1 MTTQT
6 KQYPLSSNED
16 VGLYKTFLNK
26 SGINYNNIGIL
37 LDEPTYNIIL
47 ILFSNEIIV
56 DLFRMNLDAEDFSN
70 NTFSFTSSNKV
81 EIRVLQGEY
90 ITGEQLISIESIKK
104 IWNRASEQKLNVNQ
118 HELKHYILR
127 IWNEVKNAGRGC
139 NFTIETRRIV
149 RETSHGR
156 CMYKGCGI
164 KLTID
169 EITGIEGNYAYLAHN
184 VASSEQ
190 AARGLIALSGKLS
203 NDPNNIL
210 YLCDK
215 HHRLID
221 KIAVSTHPAHL
232 LSRMRKEFIEL
243 SETLLDGL
251 KYQPC
256 LTFLILFPVR
266 GNIIEKPTN
275 SQIYS
280 SLSIKN
286 LRQSGKISE
295 LISNET
301 SHLDETDDLYWALMI
316 KSIQRISD
324 SLASQCASTDKSVAL
339 FAFGAMPTLIA
350 LGAMIGNKKGYI
362 PILRDRSSGQWG
374 WVNNKQ
380 EKDFFNI
387 KNLDQ
392 LTNNEDEIIIS
403 FAFTAEPEAFKNA
416 SRELNNKR
424 NLKRIEII
432 AKKLGNDCLSHP
444 DAGDYFS
451 HQLQQLFHKLRE
463 ENNVHRIHILPC
475 MSNAASVYLGM
486 AIDRYHPD
494 ILLYEYADTTG
505 GLKTMIP
512 VLSLSYKEGKTSLT
526 RCKF

>member
-6 KQYPLSSNED
+6 KQHPLSSNED
-16 VGLYKTFLNK
+16 VDLYKIYLNK
-26 SGINYNNIGIL
+26 SAIDYNNIGVL
-37 LDEPTYNIIL
+37 LDDPTYNIIL
-47 ILFSNEIIV
+47 ILFSDKKIV

-70 NTFSFTSSNKV
+70 KTFSFTSSDKV
-81 EIRVLQGEY
+81 EIRVLQGDY
-90 ITGEQLISIESIKK
+90 ITGEQLISINSIKE
-104 IWNRASEQKLNVNQ
+104 IWNKAKEQKLDVNQ
-118 HELKHYILR
+118 DELKNYILR
-127 IWNEVKNAGRGC
+127 IWNKVKKAGRGSD
-139 NFTIETRRIV
+139 FTVETKRIV
-149 RETSHGR
+149 SETSHGR
-156 CMYKGCGI
+156 CMYKGCGL

-169 EITGIEGNYAYLAHN
+169 EITGVKGNYSYLAHN
-184 VASSEQ
+184 VASSEK
-190 AARGLIALSGKLS
+190 AARGLIVLSEKLS
-203 NDPNNIL
+203 NDPNNVL
-210 YLCDK
+210 HLCDK

-232 LSRMRKEFIEL
+232 LSRMREEFIEL
-243 SETLLDGL
+243 SESLLDGL

-266 GNIIEKPTN
+266 GNIIGRPTN
-275 SQIYS
+275 YQISS
-280 SLSIKN
+280 SLSVKN
-286 LRQSGKISE
+286 LRQSERMYE

-301 SHLDETDDLYWALMI
+301 AHLEETDNLYWPLMI
-316 KSIQRISD
+316 KSIEKTSE
-324 SLASQCASTDKSVAL
+324 SLASQCVNSNKSVAL

-387 KNLDQ
+387 KNIDQ
-392 LTNNEDEIIIS
+392 LTNNEKEIIIS
-403 FAFTAEPEAFKNA
+403 FAFTAEPKAFKNA
-416 SRELNNKR
+416 SRELNSKG

-451 HQLQQLFHKLRE
+451 HELQQLFHKLRE
-463 ENNVHRIHILPC
+463 ENKVYRIHILPC

-494 ILLYEYADTTG
+494 ILLYEYADTTD
-505 GLKTMIP
+505 GLQTMIP
-512 VLSLSYKEGKTSLT
+512 VLSLSYKEGKTILEC
-526 RCKF
+526 CKN

>member
-6 KQYPLSSNED
+6 KQQPLSSNED
-16 VGLYKTFLNK
+16 VGLYKTFLDK
-26 SGINYNNIGIL
+26 SGINYNNIGVL
-37 LDEPTYNIIL
+37 SDEPTSNIIL

-56 DLFRMNLDAEDFSN
+56 DLFRMNLDAKDFSN
-70 NTFSFTSSNKV
+70 NTFSFTSFSQV
-81 EIRVLQGEY
+81 EIRVLQGEC
-90 ITGEQLISIESIKK
+90 ITTEQLISIESIRE
-104 IWNRASEQKLNVNQ
+104 IWDKAKSQKLNVNQ
-118 HELKHYILR
+118 NELKDYIQD
-127 IWNEVKNAGRGC
+127 IWDEVKKTGRGESIS
-139 NFTIETRRIV
+139 IETRRIV

-169 EITGIEGNYAYLAHN
+169 EITGVEGNYGYLAHN
-184 VASSEQ
+184 VASSAQ
-190 AARGLIALSGKLS
+190 AARGMIGLSEKLS
-203 NDPNNIL
+203 NDPNNVL
-210 YLCDK
+210 HLCDK

-232 LSRMRKEFIEL
+232 LSKMREEFIEL
-243 SETLLDGL
+243 SEALLDGL

-256 LTFLILFPVR
+256 LTFLIIFPVR
-266 GNIIEKPTN
+266 GNIIGKPTS
-275 SQIYS
+275 SQISS

-286 LRQSGKISE
+286 LRQSERMYE
-295 LISNET
+295 LICNET
-301 SHLDETDDLYWALMI
+301 AHFEETDNSYWSLMI

-392 LTNNEDEIIIS
+392 LTNNEEEIIIS

-463 ENNVHRIHILPC
+463 ENKVHRIHILPC